1 MSDKLMP
8 VDLSKVKEAVLW
20 KEISLRHRTVV
31 MVVMDDDL
39 SGAEGEGKESKDM
52 WWSGGHTNALGLL
65 VWAKAYM
72 LMQIVNTATNE
83 AGGE

>member
-1 MSDKLMP
+1 MSDKPLP
-8 VDLSKVKEAVLW
+8 IDLSKVEESALW

-39 SGAEGEGKESKDM
+39 SGNQGEGKESKDM

-65 VWAKAYM
+65 VWGKEDI
-72 LMQIVNTATNE
+72 LGRIDRTVHTE
-83 AGGE
+83 AEGD

>member
-8 VDLSKVKEAVLW
+8 IDLSEVNEVALW
-20 KEISLRHRTVV
+20 KELSLRHRTIVL
-31 MVVMDDDL
+31 VVMDDDL
-39 SGAEGEGKESKDM
+39 SGGEGEGKEAKDM

-72 LMQIVNTATNE
+72 LQQIVNNANNE
-83 AGGE
+83 ADGD

>member
-39 SGAEGEGKESKDM
+39 SGDRGEGKEAKDM

-65 VWAKAYM
+65 VWGKAYM
-72 LMQIVNTATNE
+72 LTQIVNSANLETE
-83 AGGE
+83 GG